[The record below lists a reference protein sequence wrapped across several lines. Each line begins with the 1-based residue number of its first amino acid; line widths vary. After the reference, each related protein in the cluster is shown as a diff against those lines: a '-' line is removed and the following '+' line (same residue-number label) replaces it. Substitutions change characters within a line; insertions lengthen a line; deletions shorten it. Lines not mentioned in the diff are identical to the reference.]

1 MDKDLESVEAFLNA
15 EKVLSR
21 DPLDFDD
28 ANNNRIDDRLEE
40 SVQSELARTNP
51 SDQSKSVHP

>member
-1 MDKDLESVEAFLNA
+1 MDKELESVEGFLNA

-28 ANNNRIDDRLEE
+28 ANKNRIDDRLEPK
-40 SVQSELARTNP
+40 SETTPQN
-51 SDQSKSVHP
+51 